1 MVKKIVMVVLM
12 PTTLLAN
19 AYAASIQDSLRTTI
33 YFRPGYSLLELSYRD
48 NAANMKALTQGIQTI
63 KGNPCVQ
70 LQHIRIL
77 SAASPEGNS
86 ALNKRVAKRRGER
99 LRNYLKETL
108 VLPDSIFTVSSAGED
123 WQGLAALMAKEKT
136 PWRNKAL
143 QIIRHTPEWVTRNG
157 KVVDGR
163 KRQLQNLDGGK
174 AWKYMLD
181 NHFYTLR
188 TGAVVVCEVK
198 TLADEVHVDRTHAEA
213 HEGSHADLA
222 DYADESKLSAAEA
235 RPEPAS
241 QQASGQPA
249 SQQPASQ
256 SPSSPPFPAI
266 PSQVNPGQEPPP
278 SSSYFALKSNLLYDA
293 LLVPNLSLEA
303 SIGSG
308 WTLGAGGMLAW
319 WSKDAKHRYWRI
331 YGGDLE
337 IRKYF
342 GTLAKS
348 KPLQGH
354 HLGIYGDFLTYD
366 FEFGAKG
373 YQSKATYAAG
383 IKYGYSHPIAKRLNL
398 DFALGIGYLHSNYK
412 TYVPKDGCYVYQET
426 KKRKWLGPTQAE
438 ISLVWLLGKGNTNT
452 KGNGNGK
459 GNTNKKKGGKK

>member
-1 MVKKIVMVVLM
+1 MVVLM

-99 LRNYLKETL
+99 LRDYLKETL

-123 WQGLAALMAKEKT
+123 WQGLAALIAKEKT

-198 TLADEVHVDRTHAEA
+198 TLAAE
-213 HEGSHADLA
+213 STP
-222 DYADESKLSAAEA
+222 SAAEARQEQA

-241 QQASGQPA
+241 QQS
-249 SQQPASQ
+249 ASQ

-266 PSQVNPGQEPPP
+266 PSQVHPEPQAPP
-278 SSSYFALKSNLLYDA
+278 VASYFALKSNLLYDA

-308 WTLGAGGMLAW
+308 WTLGAGGMFAW

-342 GTLAKS
+342 GTLSKS

-383 IKYGYSHPIAKRLNL
+383 IKYGYSHPIANRLNL

-412 TYVPKDGCYVYQET
+412 TYVPRDGCYVYQET

-438 ISLVWLLGKGNTNT
+438 ISLVWLLGKGNTN
-452 KGNGNGK
+452 
-459 GNTNKKKGGKK
+459 KKKGGKK

>member
-99 LRNYLKETL
+99 LRDYLKETL

-123 WQGLAALMAKEKT
+123 WQGLASLIAREKT

-198 TLADEVHVDRTHAEA
+198 NLAAE
-213 HEGSHADLA
+213 STP
-222 DYADESKLSAAEA
+222 SAAEA
-235 RPEPAS
+235 RLEQAHPGAHAEASSEQARLEPAS
-241 QQASGQPA
+241 QQSAP
-249 SQQPASQ
+249 Q
-256 SPSSPPFPAI
+256 SPPVA
-266 PSQVNPGQEPPP
+266 
-278 SSSYFALKSNLLYDA
+278 SYFALKSNLLYDA

-342 GTLAKS
+342 GTLSKS

-383 IKYGYSHPIAKRLNL
+383 IKYGYSHPIANRLNL

-412 TYVPKDGCYVYQET
+412 TYVPRDGCYVYQET
-426 KKRKWLGPTQAE
+426 KKQKWLGPTQAE
-438 ISLVWLLGKGNTNT
+438 ISLVWLLGKGNTN
-452 KGNGNGK
+452 
-459 GNTNKKKGGKK
+459 KKKGGKK

>member
-99 LRNYLKETL
+99 LRDYLKETL

-123 WQGLAALMAKEKT
+123 WQGLASLIAKEKT

-198 TLADEVHVDRTHAEA
+198 TLAAE
-213 HEGSHADLA
+213 STP
-222 DYADESKLSAAEA
+222 SAAEA
-235 RPEPAS
+235 RLEQARPES
-241 QQASGQPA
+241 A

-266 PSQVNPGQEPPP
+266 PSQVHP
-278 SSSYFALKSNLLYDA
+278 SSESQAPPVASYLALKSNLLYDA
-293 LLVPNLSLEA
+293 LLIPNLSLEA

-342 GTLAKS
+342 GTLSKS

-383 IKYGYSHPIAKRLNL
+383 IKYGYSHPIANRLNL

-412 TYVPKDGCYVYQET
+412 TYVPRDGCYVYQET

-438 ISLVWLLGKGNTNT
+438 ISLVWLLGKGNTN
-452 KGNGNGK
+452 
-459 GNTNKKKGGKK
+459 KKKGGKK

>member
-99 LRNYLKETL
+99 LRDYLKETL

-123 WQGLAALMAKEKT
+123 WQGLAALIAKEKT

-198 TLADEVHVDRTHAEA
+198 TLAAE
-213 HEGSHADLA
+213 STP
-222 DYADESKLSAAEA
+222 SAAEA
-235 RPEPAS
+235 RLEQARPESAS

-249 SQQPASQ
+249 SQQSASQ

-266 PSQVNPGQEPPP
+266 PSQVHPEQEPPP
-278 SSSYFALKSNLLYDA
+278 VASYFALKSNLLYDA
-293 LLVPNLSLEA
+293 LLIPNLSLEA

-342 GTLAKS
+342 GTLSKS

-383 IKYGYSHPIAKRLNL
+383 IKYGYSHPIANRLNL

-412 TYVPKDGCYVYQET
+412 TYVPRDGCYVYQET

-438 ISLVWLLGKGNTNT
+438 ISLVWLLGKGNTN
-452 KGNGNGK
+452 
-459 GNTNKKKGGKK
+459 KKKGGKK

>member
-1 MVKKIVMVVLM
+1 MVVLM

-99 LRNYLKETL
+99 LRDYLKETL

-123 WQGLAALMAKEKT
+123 WQGLASLIAKEKT

-198 TLADEVHVDRTHAEA
+198 TLAAE
-213 HEGSHADLA
+213 STP
-222 DYADESKLSAAEA
+222 SAAEA
-235 RPEPAS
+235 SQEQASLEQAHPGAHAEASSEQARLEPAS
-241 QQASGQPA
+241 QQSAP
-249 SQQPASQ
+249 Q
-256 SPSSPPFPAI
+256 SPPAA
-266 PSQVNPGQEPPP
+266 
-278 SSSYFALKSNLLYDA
+278 SYFALKSNLLYDA

-308 WTLGAGGMLAW
+308 WTLGAGGMFAW

-342 GTLAKS
+342 GTLSKS

-383 IKYGYSHPIAKRLNL
+383 IKYGYSHPIANRLNL

-412 TYVPKDGCYVYQET
+412 TYVPRDGCYVYQET

-438 ISLVWLLGKGNTNT
+438 ISLVWLLGKGNTN
-452 KGNGNGK
+452 
-459 GNTNKKKGGKK
+459 KKKGGKK

>member
-99 LRNYLKETL
+99 LRDYLKETL

-123 WQGLAALMAKEKT
+123 WQGLASLIAKEKT

-198 TLADEVHVDRTHAEA
+198 TLAAE
-213 HEGSHADLA
+213 STP
-222 DYADESKLSAAEA
+222 SAAEA
-235 RPEPAS
+235 SLE
-241 QQASGQPA
+241 QARQESA

-266 PSQVNPGQEPPP
+266 PSQVHP
-278 SSSYFALKSNLLYDA
+278 SSESQSPPVASYFALKSNLLYDA

-308 WTLGAGGMLAW
+308 WTLGAGGMFAW

-342 GTLAKS
+342 GTLSKS

-383 IKYGYSHPIAKRLNL
+383 IKYGYSHPIANRLNL

-412 TYVPKDGCYVYQET
+412 TYVPRDGCYVYQET
-426 KKRKWLGPTQAE
+426 KKQKWLGPTQAE
-438 ISLVWLLGKGNTNT
+438 ISLVWLLGKGNTN
-452 KGNGNGK
+452 
-459 GNTNKKKGGKK
+459 KKKGGKK

>member
-1 MVKKIVMVVLM
+1 MVVLM

-99 LRNYLKETL
+99 LRDYLKETL

-123 WQGLAALMAKEKT
+123 WQGLAALIAKEKT

-143 QIIRHTPEWVTRNG
+143 QIIRHTPEWITRNG

-198 TLADEVHVDRTHAEA
+198 TLAAE
-213 HEGSHADLA
+213 STP
-222 DYADESKLSAAEA
+222 SAAEA
-235 RPEPAS
+235 RLEQASLEQARPESAS
-241 QQASGQPA
+241 QQS
-249 SQQPASQ
+249 ASQ

-266 PSQVNPGQEPPP
+266 PSQVHPEQESPPAA
-278 SSSYFALKSNLLYDA
+278 SYFALKSNLLYDA

-303 SIGSG
+303 SFGSG

-383 IKYGYSHPIAKRLNL
+383 IKYGYSHPIANRLNL

-412 TYVPKDGCYVYQET
+412 TYVPRDGCYVYQET

-438 ISLVWLLGKGNTNT
+438 ISLVWLLGKGNTN
-452 KGNGNGK
+452 
-459 GNTNKKKGGKK
+459 KKKGGKK

>member
-1 MVKKIVMVVLM
+1 MVVLM

-99 LRNYLKETL
+99 LRDYLKETL

-123 WQGLAALMAKEKT
+123 WQGLAALIAKEKT

-198 TLADEVHVDRTHAEA
+198 TLAAE
-213 HEGSHADLA
+213 STP
-222 DYADESKLSAAEA
+222 SAAEA
-235 RPEPAS
+235 SQEQAHPGAHAEASSEQARLEPAS
-241 QQASGQPA
+241 QQSAP
-249 SQQPASQ
+249 Q
-256 SPSSPPFPAI
+256 SPPVA
-266 PSQVNPGQEPPP
+266 
-278 SSSYFALKSNLLYDA
+278 SYFALKSNLLYDA

-308 WTLGAGGMLAW
+308 WTLGAGGMFAW

-342 GTLAKS
+342 GTLSKS

-412 TYVPKDGCYVYQET
+412 TYVPRDGCYVYQET

-438 ISLVWLLGKGNTNT
+438 ISLVWLLGKGNTN
-452 KGNGNGK
+452 
-459 GNTNKKKGGKK
+459 KKKGGKK

>member
-99 LRNYLKETL
+99 LRDYLKETL

-123 WQGLAALMAKEKT
+123 WQGLAALIAKEKT

-174 AWKYMLD
+174 AWRYMLD

-198 TLADEVHVDRTHAEA
+198 TLAAE
-213 HEGSHADLA
+213 STP
-222 DYADESKLSAAEA
+222 SAAEA
-235 RPEPAS
+235 RLEQARSESAS
-241 QQASGQPA
+241 QQQ
-249 SQQPASQ
+249 ASQ

-266 PSQVNPGQEPPP
+266 PSQVHPEPQAPP
-278 SSSYFALKSNLLYDA
+278 VASYFALKSNLLYDA

-308 WTLGAGGMLAW
+308 WTLGAGGMFAW

-342 GTLAKS
+342 GTLSKS

-383 IKYGYSHPIAKRLNL
+383 IKYGYSHPIANRLNL

-412 TYVPKDGCYVYQET
+412 TYVPRDGCYVYQET

-438 ISLVWLLGKGNTNT
+438 ISLVWLI
-452 KGNGNGK
+452 GK

>member
-99 LRNYLKETL
+99 LRDYLKETL

-123 WQGLAALMAKEKT
+123 WQGLASLIAKEKT

-198 TLADEVHVDRTHAEA
+198 TLAAE
-213 HEGSHADLA
+213 STP
-222 DYADESKLSAAEA
+222 SAAEA
-235 RPEPAS
+235 SLEQARLEQAHPGAHAEASSEQASLEPAS
-241 QQASGQPA
+241 QQSAP
-249 SQQPASQ
+249 Q
-256 SPSSPPFPAI
+256 SPPVA
-266 PSQVNPGQEPPP
+266 
-278 SSSYFALKSNLLYDA
+278 SYFALKSNLLYDA

-342 GTLAKS
+342 GTLSKS

-383 IKYGYSHPIAKRLNL
+383 IKYGYSHPIANRLNL

-412 TYVPKDGCYVYQET
+412 TYVPRDGCYVYQET

-438 ISLVWLLGKGNTNT
+438 ISLVWLLGKGNTN
-452 KGNGNGK
+452 
-459 GNTNKKKGGKK
+459 KKKGGKK

>member
-1 MVKKIVMVVLM
+1 MVVLM

-99 LRNYLKETL
+99 LRDYLKETL

-123 WQGLAALMAKEKT
+123 WQGLASLIAKEKT

-198 TLADEVHVDRTHAEA
+198 TLAAE
-213 HEGSHADLA
+213 STP
-222 DYADESKLSAAEA
+222 SAAEA
-235 RPEPAS
+235 RLEQARPGAHAEARSEQARPES
-241 QQASGQPA
+241 
-249 SQQPASQ
+249 ASQ

-266 PSQVNPGQEPPP
+266 PSQVHP
-278 SSSYFALKSNLLYDA
+278 SSESQAPPAASYLALKSNLLYDA
-293 LLVPNLSLEA
+293 LLIPNLSLEA
-303 SIGSG
+303 SISGG
-308 WTLGAGGMLAW
+308 WTLGAGGMFAW

-331 YGGDLE
+331 YGGGLE

-342 GTLAKS
+342 GTLSKS

-383 IKYGYSHPIAKRLNL
+383 IKYGYSHPIANRLNL

-412 TYVPKDGCYVYQET
+412 TYVPRDGCYVYQET
-426 KKRKWLGPTQAE
+426 KKQKWLGPTQAE
-438 ISLVWLLGKGNTNT
+438 ISLVWLLGKGNTN
-452 KGNGNGK
+452 
-459 GNTNKKKGGKK
+459 KKKGGKK

>member
-99 LRNYLKETL
+99 LRDYLKETL

-123 WQGLAALMAKEKT
+123 WQGLASLIAKEKT

-198 TLADEVHVDRTHAEA
+198 TLAAE
-213 HEGSHADLA
+213 STP
-222 DYADESKLSAAEA
+222 SAAEARLEQARQEQA

-249 SQQPASQ
+249 SQQSASQ

-266 PSQVNPGQEPPP
+266 PSQVHPEQEPPP
-278 SSSYFALKSNLLYDA
+278 VASYFALKSNLLYDA

-308 WTLGAGGMLAW
+308 WTLGAGGMFAW

-331 YGGDLE
+331 YGGGLE

-342 GTLAKS
+342 GTLSKS

-383 IKYGYSHPIAKRLNL
+383 IKYGYSHPIANRLNL

-412 TYVPKDGCYVYQET
+412 TYVPRDGCYVYQET

-438 ISLVWLLGKGNTNT
+438 ISLVWLLGKGNTN
-452 KGNGNGK
+452 N
-459 GNTNKKKGGKK
+459 KKGGKK

>member
-1 MVKKIVMVVLM
+1 MVVLM

-99 LRNYLKETL
+99 LRDYLKETL

-123 WQGLAALMAKEKT
+123 WQGLASLIAREKT

-198 TLADEVHVDRTHAEA
+198 TLAAE
-213 HEGSHADLA
+213 STP
-222 DYADESKLSAAEA
+222 SAAEA
-235 RPEPAS
+235 RLEQARPES
-241 QQASGQPA
+241 A

-266 PSQVNPGQEPPP
+266 PSQVHP
-278 SSSYFALKSNLLYDA
+278 SSESQSPPAASYFALKSNLLYDA
-293 LLVPNLSLEA
+293 LLIPNLSLEA

-342 GTLAKS
+342 GTLSKS

-383 IKYGYSHPIAKRLNL
+383 IRYGYSHPIANRLNL

-412 TYVPKDGCYVYQET
+412 TYVPRDGCYVYQET

-438 ISLVWLLGKGNTNT
+438 ISLVWLLGKGNTN
-452 KGNGNGK
+452 
-459 GNTNKKKGGKK
+459 KKKGGKK

>member
-1 MVKKIVMVVLM
+1 MVVLM

-123 WQGLAALMAKEKT
+123 WQGLAALIAKEKT

-198 TLADEVHVDRTHAEA
+198 TLAAE
-213 HEGSHADLA
+213 STP
-222 DYADESKLSAAEA
+222 SAAEA
-235 RPEPAS
+235 RLEQAHPGAHAEARSEQARPE
-241 QQASGQPA
+241 
-249 SQQPASQ
+249 PASQ

-266 PSQVNPGQEPPP
+266 PSQVPPGQEPPP
-278 SSSYFALKSNLLYDA
+278 VASYFALKSNLLYDA

-331 YGGDLE
+331 YGGGLE

-342 GTLAKS
+342 GTLSKS

-383 IKYGYSHPIAKRLNL
+383 IKYGYSHPIANRLNL

-412 TYVPKDGCYVYQET
+412 TYVPRDGCYVYQET

-438 ISLVWLLGKGNTNT
+438 ISLVWLLGKGNTN
-452 KGNGNGK
+452 
-459 GNTNKKKGGKK
+459 KKKGGKK

>member
-1 MVKKIVMVVLM
+1 MVVLM

-48 NAANMKALTQGIQTI
+48 NAANMKALTRGIQTI

-99 LRNYLKETL
+99 LRDYLKETL

-123 WQGLAALMAKEKT
+123 WQGLAALIAKEKT

-198 TLADEVHVDRTHAEA
+198 TLAAE
-213 HEGSHADLA
+213 STP
-222 DYADESKLSAAEA
+222 SAAEA
-235 RPEPAS
+235 RLE
-241 QQASGQPA
+241 QASTE
-249 SQQPASQ
+249 SASQ

-266 PSQVNPGQEPPP
+266 PSQVNPAQEPPP
-278 SSSYFALKSNLLYDA
+278 VASYFALKSNLLYDA
-293 LLVPNLSLEA
+293 LLIPNLSLEA

-308 WTLGAGGMLAW
+308 WTLGAGGMFAW

-342 GTLAKS
+342 GTLSKS

-383 IKYGYSHPIAKRLNL
+383 IKYGYSHPIANRLNL

-438 ISLVWLLGKGNTNT
+438 ISLVWLLGKGNTNS
-452 KGNGNGK
+452 KGK

>member
-86 ALNKRVAKRRGER
+86 TLNKRVAKRRGER
-99 LRNYLKETL
+99 LRDYLKETL

-123 WQGLAALMAKEKT
+123 WQGLASLIAKEKT

-198 TLADEVHVDRTHAEA
+198 TLAAE
-213 HEGSHADLA
+213 STP
-222 DYADESKLSAAEA
+222 SAAEA
-235 RPEPAS
+235 SLE
-241 QQASGQPA
+241 QARQESA
-249 SQQPASQ
+249 SQQPASL

-266 PSQVNPGQEPPP
+266 PSQVHPSSESQAPP

-342 GTLAKS
+342 GTLSKS

-383 IKYGYSHPIAKRLNL
+383 IKYGYSHPIANRLNL

-412 TYVPKDGCYVYQET
+412 TYVPRDGCYVYQET

-438 ISLVWLLGKGNTNT
+438 ISLVWLLGKGNTN
-452 KGNGNGK
+452 
-459 GNTNKKKGGKK
+459 KKKGGKK

>member
-99 LRNYLKETL
+99 LRDYLKETL

-123 WQGLAALMAKEKT
+123 WQGLASLIAREKT

-198 TLADEVHVDRTHAEA
+198 TLADEVHADRTHAEA
-213 HEGSHADLA
+213 HEGSHADFA

-235 RPEPAS
+235 RPES
-241 QQASGQPA
+241 
-249 SQQPASQ
+249 ASQ

-266 PSQVNPGQEPPP
+266 PSQVHPEQESP
-278 SSSYFALKSNLLYDA
+278 SAASYFALKSNLLYDA
-293 LLVPNLSLEA
+293 LLIPNLSLEA
-303 SIGSG
+303 SISGG
-308 WTLGAGGMLAW
+308 WTLGAGGMFAW

-331 YGGDLE
+331 YGGGLE

-342 GTLAKS
+342 GTLSKS

-383 IKYGYSHPIAKRLNL
+383 IKYGYSHPIANRLNL

-412 TYVPKDGCYVYQET
+412 TYVPRDGCYVYQET

-438 ISLVWLLGKGNTNT
+438 ISLVWLLGKGNTN
-452 KGNGNGK
+452 
-459 GNTNKKKGGKK
+459 KKKGGKK

>member
-99 LRNYLKETL
+99 LRDYLKETL

-123 WQGLAALMAKEKT
+123 WQGLASLIAKEKT

-198 TLADEVHVDRTHAEA
+198 TLAAE
-213 HEGSHADLA
+213 STP
-222 DYADESKLSAAEA
+222 SAAEA
-235 RPEPAS
+235 RLEQARPSAHASLRPARL
-241 QQASGQPA
+241 PA
-249 SQQPASQ
+249 VRLPVSFLAPVPCDSIAG
-256 SPSSPPFPAI
+256 PPRAA
-266 PSQVNPGQEPPP
+266 EPPP
-278 SSSYFALKSNLLYDA
+278 VASYFALKSNLLYDA

-308 WTLGAGGMLAW
+308 WTLGAGGMFAW

-331 YGGDLE
+331 YGGGLE

-342 GTLAKS
+342 GTLSKS

-383 IKYGYSHPIAKRLNL
+383 IKYGYSHPIANRLNL

-412 TYVPKDGCYVYQET
+412 TYVPRDGCYVYQET

-438 ISLVWLLGKGNTNT
+438 SPWYGCSAKETPIKRKEVRNDKRLLS
-452 KGNGNGK
+452 
-459 GNTNKKKGGKK
+459 

>member
-99 LRNYLKETL
+99 LRDYLKETL

-123 WQGLAALMAKEKT
+123 WQGLASLIAKEKT

-198 TLADEVHVDRTHAEA
+198 TLAAE
-213 HEGSHADLA
+213 STP
-222 DYADESKLSAAEA
+222 SAAEA
-235 RPEPAS
+235 S
-241 QQASGQPA
+241 QEQARHES
-249 SQQPASQ
+249 ASQ

-266 PSQVNPGQEPPP
+266 PSQVHPESQSPPVA
-278 SSSYFALKSNLLYDA
+278 SYFALKSNLLYDA

-308 WTLGAGGMLAW
+308 WTLGAGGMFAW

-342 GTLAKS
+342 GTLSKS

-383 IKYGYSHPIAKRLNL
+383 IKYGYSHPIANRLNL

-412 TYVPKDGCYVYQET
+412 TYVPRDGCYVYQET

-438 ISLVWLLGKGNTNT
+438 ISLVWLI
-452 KGNGNGK
+452 GK

>member
-33 YFRPGYSLLELSYRD
+33 YFRPGYSMLELSYRD

-99 LRNYLKETL
+99 LRDYLKETL

-123 WQGLAALMAKEKT
+123 WQGLASLIAKEKT

-198 TLADEVHVDRTHAEA
+198 TLAAE
-213 HEGSHADLA
+213 STP
-222 DYADESKLSAAEA
+222 SAAEA
-235 RPEPAS
+235 S
-241 QQASGQPA
+241 QEQARSEQA
-249 SQQPASQ
+249 RLESASQ

-266 PSQVNPGQEPPP
+266 PSQVHPESQAPPVA
-278 SSSYFALKSNLLYDA
+278 SYFALKSNLLYDA

-342 GTLAKS
+342 GTLSKS

-383 IKYGYSHPIAKRLNL
+383 IKYGYSHPIANRLNL

-412 TYVPKDGCYVYQET
+412 TYVPRDGCYVYQET
-426 KKRKWLGPTQAE
+426 KKQKWLGPTQAE
-438 ISLVWLLGKGNTNT
+438 ISLVWLLGKGNTN
-452 KGNGNGK
+452 N
-459 GNTNKKKGGKK
+459 KKGGKK

>member
-99 LRNYLKETL
+99 LRDYLKETL

-123 WQGLAALMAKEKT
+123 WQGLASLIAKEKT

-198 TLADEVHVDRTHAEA
+198 TLAAE
-213 HEGSHADLA
+213 STP
-222 DYADESKLSAAEA
+222 SAAEA
-235 RPEPAS
+235 SLEQARQEQARLESAS
-241 QQASGQPA
+241 QQS
-249 SQQPASQ
+249 ASQ

-266 PSQVNPGQEPPP
+266 PSQVHPEPQAPP
-278 SSSYFALKSNLLYDA
+278 VASYFALKSNLLYDA

-308 WTLGAGGMLAW
+308 WTLGAGGMFAW

-342 GTLAKS
+342 GTLSKS

-383 IKYGYSHPIAKRLNL
+383 IKYGYSHPIANRLNL

-412 TYVPKDGCYVYQET
+412 TYVPRDGCYVYQET

-438 ISLVWLLGKGNTNT
+438 ISLVWLLGKGNTN
-452 KGNGNGK
+452 
-459 GNTNKKKGGKK
+459 KKKGGKK

>member
-99 LRNYLKETL
+99 LRDYLKETL

-123 WQGLAALMAKEKT
+123 WQGLAALIAKEKT

-198 TLADEVHVDRTHAEA
+198 TLAAE
-213 HEGSHADLA
+213 STP
-222 DYADESKLSAAEA
+222 SAAEA
-235 RPEPAS
+235 S
-241 QQASGQPA
+241 QEQARSEQ
-249 SQQPASQ
+249 ASQ

-266 PSQVNPGQEPPP
+266 PSQVHPESQSPPVA
-278 SSSYFALKSNLLYDA
+278 SYFALKSNLLYDA

-342 GTLAKS
+342 GNLSKS

-383 IKYGYSHPIAKRLNL
+383 IKYGYSHPIANRLNL

-412 TYVPKDGCYVYQET
+412 TYVPRDGCYVYQET
-426 KKRKWLGPTQAE
+426 KKQKWLGPTQAE
-438 ISLVWLLGKGNTNT
+438 ISLVWLLGKGNTN
-452 KGNGNGK
+452 
-459 GNTNKKKGGKK
+459 KKKGGKK

>member
-12 PTTLLAN
+12 PTTLWAN

-99 LRNYLKETL
+99 LRDYLKETL

-123 WQGLAALMAKEKT
+123 WQGLASLIAKEKT

-174 AWKYMLD
+174 AWKYMLH

-198 TLADEVHVDRTHAEA
+198 TLAAE
-213 HEGSHADLA
+213 STP
-222 DYADESKLSAAEA
+222 SAAEA
-235 RPEPAS
+235 RLE
-241 QQASGQPA
+241 QARSEQA
-249 SQQPASQ
+249 RLESASQ

-266 PSQVNPGQEPPP
+266 PSQVHPESQAPPVV
-278 SSSYFALKSNLLYDA
+278 SYFALKSNLLYDA

-308 WTLGAGGMLAW
+308 WTLGAGGMFAW

-331 YGGDLE
+331 YGGGLE

-342 GTLAKS
+342 GTLSKS

-383 IKYGYSHPIAKRLNL
+383 IKYGYSHPIANRLNL

-412 TYVPKDGCYVYQET
+412 TYVPRDGCYVYQET
-426 KKRKWLGPTQAE
+426 KKQKWLGPTQAE
-438 ISLVWLLGKGNTNT
+438 ISLVWLLGKGNTN
-452 KGNGNGK
+452 
-459 GNTNKKKGGKK
+459 KKKGGKK

>member
-123 WQGLAALMAKEKT
+123 WQGLAALIAKEKT

-188 TGAVVVCEVK
+188 TGAVVVCEIK
-198 TLADEVHVDRTHAEA
+198 TL
-213 HEGSHADLA
+213 
-222 DYADESKLSAAEA
+222 AAEA
-235 RPEPAS
+235 RLEQARLEQAHPGAHAEARSEQARPESAS
-241 QQASGQPA
+241 QQS
-249 SQQPASQ
+249 ASQ

-266 PSQVNPGQEPPP
+266 PSQVHP
-278 SSSYFALKSNLLYDA
+278 SSESQAPPAASYFALKSNLLYDA

-319 WSKDAKHRYWRI
+319 WNKDAKHRYWRI

-342 GTLAKS
+342 GTLSKS

-354 HLGIYGDFLTYD
+354 HLGIYGEFLTYD

-383 IKYGYSHPIAKRLNL
+383 IKYGYSHPIANRLNL

-438 ISLVWLLGKGNTNT
+438 ISLVWLLGKGNTNS
-452 KGNGNGK
+452 KGI

>member
-1 MVKKIVMVVLM
+1 MVVLM

-99 LRNYLKETL
+99 LRDYLKETL

-123 WQGLAALMAKEKT
+123 WQGLAALIAKEKT

-198 TLADEVHVDRTHAEA
+198 TLAAE
-213 HEGSHADLA
+213 STP
-222 DYADESKLSAAEA
+222 SAAEA
-235 RPEPAS
+235 RPEQARPESAS
-241 QQASGQPA
+241 QQS
-249 SQQPASQ
+249 ASQ
-256 SPSSPPFPAI
+256 SPALPPFPAI
-266 PSQVNPGQEPPP
+266 PSQVHP
-278 SSSYFALKSNLLYDA
+278 SSESQSPPVASYFALKSNLLYDA

-331 YGGDLE
+331 YGGGLE

-342 GTLAKS
+342 GTLSKS

-383 IKYGYSHPIAKRLNL
+383 IKYGYSHPIANRLNL

-412 TYVPKDGCYVYQET
+412 TYVPRDGCYVYQET

-438 ISLVWLLGKGNTNT
+438 ISLVWLLGKGNTN
-452 KGNGNGK
+452 
-459 GNTNKKKGGKK
+459 KKKGGKK

>member
-1 MVKKIVMVVLM
+1 MVVLM

-99 LRNYLKETL
+99 LRDYLKETL

-123 WQGLAALMAKEKT
+123 WQGLASLIAKEKT

-143 QIIRHTPEWVTRNG
+143 QIIRHTPEWVTCNG

-198 TLADEVHVDRTHAEA
+198 TLAAE
-213 HEGSHADLA
+213 STP
-222 DYADESKLSAAEA
+222 SAAEA
-235 RPEPAS
+235 SLEQAHPGAHAEASSEQARLEPAS
-241 QQASGQPA
+241 QQSAP
-249 SQQPASQ
+249 Q
-256 SPSSPPFPAI
+256 SPPVA
-266 PSQVNPGQEPPP
+266 
-278 SSSYFALKSNLLYDA
+278 SYFALKSNLLNDA

-342 GTLAKS
+342 GTLSKS

-383 IKYGYSHPIAKRLNL
+383 IKYGYSHPIANRLNL

-412 TYVPKDGCYVYQET
+412 TYVPRDGCYVYQET

-438 ISLVWLLGKGNTNT
+438 ISLVWLLGKGNTN
-452 KGNGNGK
+452 
-459 GNTNKKKGGKK
+459 KKKGGKK

>member
-1 MVKKIVMVVLM
+1 MVVLM

-123 WQGLAALMAKEKT
+123 WQGLAALIAKEKT

-198 TLADEVHVDRTHAEA
+198 TLPAE
-213 HEGSHADLA
+213 STP
-222 DYADESKLSAAEA
+222 SAAEA
-235 RPEPAS
+235 RLE
-241 QQASGQPA
+241 QASTE
-249 SQQPASQ
+249 SASQ

-266 PSQVNPGQEPPP
+266 PSQVPPGQEPPP
-278 SSSYFALKSNLLYDA
+278 VASYFALKSNLLYDA
-293 LLVPNLSLEA
+293 LLIPNLSLEA

-342 GTLAKS
+342 GTLSKS

-383 IKYGYSHPIAKRLNL
+383 IKYGYSHPIANRLNL

-412 TYVPKDGCYVYQET
+412 TYVPRDGCYVYQET

-438 ISLVWLLGKGNTNT
+438 ISLVWLLGKGNTNS
-452 KGNGNGK
+452 KGK

>member
-99 LRNYLKETL
+99 LRDYLKETL

-123 WQGLAALMAKEKT
+123 WQGLASLIAKEKT

-188 TGAVVVCEVK
+188 TGAVVVCEIK
-198 TLADEVHVDRTHAEA
+198 TLAAE
-213 HEGSHADLA
+213 STP
-222 DYADESKLSAAEA
+222 SAAEA
-235 RPEPAS
+235 SLE
-241 QQASGQPA
+241 QARLESA

-266 PSQVNPGQEPPP
+266 PSQVHPEPQAPP
-278 SSSYFALKSNLLYDA
+278 VASYFALKSNLLYDA

-308 WTLGAGGMLAW
+308 WTLGAGGMFAW

-342 GTLAKS
+342 GTLSKS

-383 IKYGYSHPIAKRLNL
+383 IKYGYSHPIANRLNL

-412 TYVPKDGCYVYQET
+412 TYVPRDGCYVYQET

-438 ISLVWLLGKGNTNT
+438 ISLVWLLGKGNTN
-452 KGNGNGK
+452 
-459 GNTNKKKGGKK
+459 KKKGGKK

>member
-1 MVKKIVMVVLM
+1 MVVLM

-99 LRNYLKETL
+99 LRDYLKETL

-123 WQGLAALMAKEKT
+123 WQGLAALIAKEKT

-198 TLADEVHVDRTHAEA
+198 TLAAE
-213 HEGSHADLA
+213 STP
-222 DYADESKLSAAEA
+222 SAAEA
-235 RPEPAS
+235 SLEQARLESAS
-241 QQASGQPA
+241 QQS
-249 SQQPASQ
+249 ASQ

-266 PSQVNPGQEPPP
+266 PSQVHP
-278 SSSYFALKSNLLYDA
+278 SSESQAPPVASYFALKSNLLYDA

-342 GTLAKS
+342 GTLSKS

-383 IKYGYSHPIAKRLNL
+383 IKYGYSHPIANRLNL

-412 TYVPKDGCYVYQET
+412 TYVPRDGCYVYQET

-438 ISLVWLLGKGNTNT
+438 ISLVWLI
-452 KGNGNGK
+452 GK

>member
-99 LRNYLKETL
+99 LRDYLKETL

-123 WQGLAALMAKEKT
+123 WQGLAALIAKEKT

-198 TLADEVHVDRTHAEA
+198 TLAAE
-213 HEGSHADLA
+213 STP
-222 DYADESKLSAAEA
+222 SAAEA
-235 RPEPAS
+235 SQEQARLEQAHPGAHAEASSEQARLEPAS
-241 QQASGQPA
+241 QQSA
-249 SQQPASQ
+249 SQQSAPQ
-256 SPSSPPFPAI
+256 SPPVA
-266 PSQVNPGQEPPP
+266 
-278 SSSYFALKSNLLYDA
+278 SYFALKSNLLYDA

-331 YGGDLE
+331 YGGGLE

-342 GTLAKS
+342 GTLSKS

-412 TYVPKDGCYVYQET
+412 TYVPRDGCYVYQET

-438 ISLVWLLGKGNTNT
+438 ISLVWLLGKGNTN
-452 KGNGNGK
+452 
-459 GNTNKKKGGKK
+459 KKKGGKK

>member
-99 LRNYLKETL
+99 LRDYLKETL

-123 WQGLAALMAKEKT
+123 WQGLASLIAKEKT

-188 TGAVVVCEVK
+188 TGAVVVCEIK
-198 TLADEVHVDRTHAEA
+198 TLAAE
-213 HEGSHADLA
+213 STP
-222 DYADESKLSAAEA
+222 SAAEA
-235 RPEPAS
+235 RLEQARPESAS
-241 QQASGQPA
+241 QQS
-249 SQQPASQ
+249 ASQ

-266 PSQVNPGQEPPP
+266 PSQVHP
-278 SSSYFALKSNLLYDA
+278 SSESQAPPVASYFALKSNLLYDA

-342 GTLAKS
+342 GTLSKS

-354 HLGIYGDFLTYD
+354 HLGIYGEFLTYD

-383 IKYGYSHPIAKRLNL
+383 IKYGYSHPIANRLNL

-412 TYVPKDGCYVYQET
+412 TYVPRDGCYVYQET

-438 ISLVWLLGKGNTNT
+438 ISLVWLLGKGNTN
-452 KGNGNGK
+452 
-459 GNTNKKKGGKK
+459 KKKGGKK

>member
-99 LRNYLKETL
+99 LRDYLKETL

-123 WQGLAALMAKEKT
+123 WQGLASLIAREKT

-198 TLADEVHVDRTHAEA
+198 TLAAE
-213 HEGSHADLA
+213 STP
-222 DYADESKLSAAEA
+222 SAAEARSEQARSEQA

-241 QQASGQPA
+241 QQS
-249 SQQPASQ
+249 ASQ

-266 PSQVNPGQEPPP
+266 PSQVHPEQESPPVA
-278 SSSYFALKSNLLYDA
+278 SYFALKSNLLYDA
-293 LLVPNLSLEA
+293 LLIPNLSLEA

-342 GTLAKS
+342 GTLSKS

-383 IKYGYSHPIAKRLNL
+383 IKYGYSHPIANRLNL

-412 TYVPKDGCYVYQET
+412 TYVPRDGCYVYQET

-438 ISLVWLLGKGNTNT
+438 ISLVWLLGKGNTN
-452 KGNGNGK
+452 
-459 GNTNKKKGGKK
+459 KKKGGKK

>member
-99 LRNYLKETL
+99 LRDYLKETL

-123 WQGLAALMAKEKT
+123 WQGLAALIAKEKT

-198 TLADEVHVDRTHAEA
+198 TLAAE
-213 HEGSHADLA
+213 STP
-222 DYADESKLSAAEA
+222 SAAEA
-235 RPEPAS
+235 SQEQARPESAS
-241 QQASGQPA
+241 QQQ
-249 SQQPASQ
+249 ASQ

-266 PSQVNPGQEPPP
+266 PSQVHPEPQAP
-278 SSSYFALKSNLLYDA
+278 SVASYFALKSNLLYDA

-308 WTLGAGGMLAW
+308 WTLGAGGMFAW

-331 YGGDLE
+331 YGGGLE

-342 GTLAKS
+342 GTLSKS

-383 IKYGYSHPIAKRLNL
+383 IKYGYSHPIANRLNL

-412 TYVPKDGCYVYQET
+412 TYVPRDGCYVYQET

-438 ISLVWLLGKGNTNT
+438 ISLVWLLGKGNTN
-452 KGNGNGK
+452 
-459 GNTNKKKGGKK
+459 KKKGGKK

>member
-99 LRNYLKETL
+99 LRDYLKETL

-123 WQGLAALMAKEKT
+123 WQGLASLIAKEKT

-143 QIIRHTPEWVTRNG
+143 QIIRHTPEWITRNG

-198 TLADEVHVDRTHAEA
+198 TLAAE
-213 HEGSHADLA
+213 STP
-222 DYADESKLSAAEA
+222 SAAEA
-235 RPEPAS
+235 RLEQARPESAF
-241 QQASGQPA
+241 
-249 SQQPASQ
+249 QQPASQ

-266 PSQVNPGQEPPP
+266 PSQVHPESQAPPVA
-278 SSSYFALKSNLLYDA
+278 SYFALKSNLLYDA

-342 GTLAKS
+342 GTLSKS

-383 IKYGYSHPIAKRLNL
+383 IKYGYSHPIANRLNL

-412 TYVPKDGCYVYQET
+412 TYVPRDGCYVYQET

-438 ISLVWLLGKGNTNT
+438 ISLVWLLGKGNTN
-452 KGNGNGK
+452 
-459 GNTNKKKGGKK
+459 KKKGGKK

>member
-99 LRNYLKETL
+99 LRDYLKETL

-123 WQGLAALMAKEKT
+123 WQGLASLIAKEKT

-198 TLADEVHVDRTHAEA
+198 TLAAE
-213 HEGSHADLA
+213 STP
-222 DYADESKLSAAEA
+222 SAAEA
-235 RPEPAS
+235 RLEQARQEQARPESAS
-241 QQASGQPA
+241 QQQASLSPA
-249 SQQPASQ
+249 
-256 SPSSPPFPAI
+256 SPPFPAI
-266 PSQVNPGQEPPP
+266 PSQVHPAQEPPP
-278 SSSYFALKSNLLYDA
+278 AASYYALKSNLLYDA
-293 LLVPNLSLEA
+293 LLIPNLSLEA

-308 WTLGAGGMLAW
+308 WTLGAGGMFAW

-342 GTLAKS
+342 GTLSKS

-383 IKYGYSHPIAKRLNL
+383 IKYGYSHPIANRLNL
-398 DFALGIGYLHSNYK
+398 DFSLGIGYLHSNYK
-412 TYVPKDGCYVYQET
+412 TYVPRDGCYVYQET
-426 KKRKWLGPTQAE
+426 KKQKWLGPTQAE
-438 ISLVWLLGKGNTNT
+438 ISLVWLLGKGNTN
-452 KGNGNGK
+452 N
-459 GNTNKKKGGKK
+459 KKGGKK

>member
-99 LRNYLKETL
+99 LRDYLKETL

-123 WQGLAALMAKEKT
+123 WQGLAALIAKEKT

-143 QIIRHTPEWVTRNG
+143 QIIRHTPEWITRNG

-198 TLADEVHVDRTHAEA
+198 TLAAE
-213 HEGSHADLA
+213 STP
-222 DYADESKLSAAEA
+222 SAAEA
-235 RPEPAS
+235 SLEQARQEQARLESAS
-241 QQASGQPA
+241 QQS
-249 SQQPASQ
+249 ASQ

-266 PSQVNPGQEPPP
+266 PSQVHP
-278 SSSYFALKSNLLYDA
+278 SSESQAPPVASYFALKSNLLYDA

-308 WTLGAGGMLAW
+308 WTLGAGGMFAW

-342 GTLAKS
+342 GTLSKS

-383 IKYGYSHPIAKRLNL
+383 IKYGYSHPIANRLNL

-412 TYVPKDGCYVYQET
+412 TYVPRDGCYVYQET

-438 ISLVWLLGKGNTNT
+438 ISLVWLLGKGNTN
-452 KGNGNGK
+452 
-459 GNTNKKKGGKK
+459 KKKGGKK

>member
-1 MVKKIVMVVLM
+1 MVVLM

-99 LRNYLKETL
+99 LRDYLKETL

-123 WQGLAALMAKEKT
+123 WQGLASLIAKEKT

-198 TLADEVHVDRTHAEA
+198 TLAAE
-213 HEGSHADLA
+213 STP
-222 DYADESKLSAAEA
+222 SAAEA
-235 RPEPAS
+235 RLEQARPGAHAEARPES
-241 QQASGQPA
+241 
-249 SQQPASQ
+249 ASQ

-266 PSQVNPGQEPPP
+266 PSQVHPEQEPPP
-278 SSSYFALKSNLLYDA
+278 VASYLALKSNLLYDA
-293 LLVPNLSLEA
+293 LLIPNLSLEA

-342 GTLAKS
+342 GTLSKS

-383 IKYGYSHPIAKRLNL
+383 IKYGYSHPIANRLNL

-412 TYVPKDGCYVYQET
+412 TYVPRDGCYVYQET

-438 ISLVWLLGKGNTNT
+438 ISLVWLLGKGNTN
-452 KGNGNGK
+452 
-459 GNTNKKKGGKK
+459 KKKGGKK

>member
-99 LRNYLKETL
+99 LRDYLKETL

-123 WQGLAALMAKEKT
+123 WQGLASLIAKEKT

-198 TLADEVHVDRTHAEA
+198 TLAAE
-213 HEGSHADLA
+213 STP
-222 DYADESKLSAAEA
+222 SAAEA
-235 RPEPAS
+235 SQEQARSEQARLESAS
-241 QQASGQPA
+241 QQQ
-249 SQQPASQ
+249 ASQ

-266 PSQVNPGQEPPP
+266 PSQVHPESQSPPVA
-278 SSSYFALKSNLLYDA
+278 SYFALKSNLLYDA
-293 LLVPNLSLEA
+293 LLVPNLALEA

-342 GTLAKS
+342 GALSKS

-412 TYVPKDGCYVYQET
+412 TYVPRDGCYVYQET

-438 ISLVWLLGKGNTNT
+438 ISLVWLLGKGNTN
-452 KGNGNGK
+452 
-459 GNTNKKKGGKK
+459 KKKGGKK

>member
-99 LRNYLKETL
+99 LRDYLKETL

-123 WQGLAALMAKEKT
+123 WQGLASLIAREKT

-198 TLADEVHVDRTHAEA
+198 TLAAE
-213 HEGSHADLA
+213 STP
-222 DYADESKLSAAEA
+222 SAAEA
-235 RPEPAS
+235 RLE
-241 QQASGQPA
+241 QARSEQA
-249 SQQPASQ
+249 RLESASQ

-266 PSQVNPGQEPPP
+266 PSQVHP
-278 SSSYFALKSNLLYDA
+278 SSESQAPPVASYFALKSNLLYDA

-308 WTLGAGGMLAW
+308 WTLGAGGMFAW

-342 GTLAKS
+342 GTLSKS

-383 IKYGYSHPIAKRLNL
+383 IKYGYSHPIANRLNL

-412 TYVPKDGCYVYQET
+412 TYVPRDGCYVYQET
-426 KKRKWLGPTQAE
+426 KKQKWLGPTQAE
-438 ISLVWLLGKGNTNT
+438 ISLVWLLGKGNTN
-452 KGNGNGK
+452 
-459 GNTNKKKGGKK
+459 KKKGGKK